1 MNKEFLKALS
11 KRITGSLITLF
22 LLISFLFILIRISPG
37 DPTQKFLS
45 AEFSPELIKKVT
57 ADFKL
62 DRPLSEQY
70 INFVVNV
77 FKGDLGTSYNYRMP
91 VLTVVWQFLSF
102 TLLFALISFVIQMV
116 VSFYLALKS
125 LRKKGKTFDKI
136 VSKLSLIVYA
146 SPAFVLGVFLI
157 YVFSVQLS
165 LFPSSGAKS
174 LDFSS
179 FTVTGKIA
187 DYFLHLTLPIITL
200 SSAGIA
206 MYYKYLRDNLEEIYQ
221 QPFIMNLR
229 ASGYEEKVI
238 LKKHVLPNAVRPLI
252 SVAGVDL
259 GLLLGGT
266 LITEIIFS
274 LPGMGRL
281 MMSSIFERDYPLIIG
296 CAFIAGLLIIVS
308 NFFADLLKMKLD
320 KRMIKGLIN

>member
-11 KRITGSLITLF
+11 KRITSSLITLF
-22 LLISFLFILIRISPG
+22 FLISFLFILIRISPG

-45 AEFSPELIKKVT
+45 AEFSPELIKKIT

-62 DRPLSEQY
+62 DRPLYEQY
-70 INFVVNV
+70 LNFVVNI
-77 FKGDLGTSYNYRMP
+77 FQGDLGISYNYRMP
-91 VLTVVWQFLSF
+91 VLNVVWQFLSF
-102 TLLFALISFVIQMV
+102 TLLFALISFIIQMI
-116 VSFYLALKS
+116 VSFFLALKS
-125 LRKKGKTFDKI
+125 IRKKGKTFDKV
-136 VSKLSLIVYA
+136 VSKFSLIIYA
-146 SPAFVLGVFLI
+146 TPAFVLGVFLI
-157 YVFSVQLS
+157 YIFSVQLN

-174 LDFSS
+174 LDIGS
-179 FTVTGKIA
+179 FTVAGKIG
-187 DYFLHLTLPIITL
+187 DYFWHLTLPLITL

-221 QPFIMNLR
+221 QPFIINLR

-259 GLLLGGT
+259 GLLLGGA
-266 LITEIIFS
+266 LITEIIFG

-296 CAFIAGLLIIVS
+296 CAFIAGLLIIVT
-308 NFFADLLKMKLD
+308 NLLADLLKMKLD